1 MPIGESSHPT
11 GSGGG
16 DTAFRR
22 ICRDEMR
29 HGGRRSADRRRG
41 RNGTRA
47 IRLTA
52 AGKIRSRSM
61 AETNA

>member
-1 MPIGESSHPT
+1 MGESSHPT

-16 DTAFRR
+16 VTAFRR

-29 HGGRRSADRRRG
+29 HGGRGSADRRRV
-41 RNGTRA
+41 RNGTLA
-47 IRLTA
+47 IGLTA

-61 AETNA
+61 AETDA